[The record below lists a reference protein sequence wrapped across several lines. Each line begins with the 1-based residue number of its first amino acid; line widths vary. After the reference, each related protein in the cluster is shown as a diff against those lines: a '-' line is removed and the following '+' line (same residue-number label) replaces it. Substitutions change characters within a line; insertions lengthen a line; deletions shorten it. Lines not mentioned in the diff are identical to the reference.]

1 MIYNNV
7 RHECN
12 LYNFFF
18 APRGNLRMMELG
30 MKITQMYLNPFDRII
45 GIIGA
50 QDSGKSMLI
59 KGMFPGIQTVDEDDE
74 FEILNMPLLNAE
86 DVGFYTPRTFHVD
99 VRAARK
105 YVPLETIAQ
114 AVLDVTASKK
124 RVIVEYFELLYPVL
138 KRNADLLIGIGEEV
152 LVTRPSLFGPLPD
165 NIADI
170 VFHSLI
176 YRKMAHSAE
185 DLFTYCVRDIER
197 PEYSRADIK
206 HGFVIQY
213 KDKPSFDLEE
223 IEGKIKDLIARDLP
237 IVPYDEEHIKIGDEI
252 IHCTGPLMHVES
264 TGKIENFALVKEFYY
279 EPRFNYYIVAG
290 TVGHKEKE
298 ADDELNT
305 IEIQEEV

>member
-165 NIADI
+165 NIA
-170 VFHSLI
+170 
-176 YRKMAHSAE
+176 E
-185 DLFTYCVRDIER
+185 D
-197 PEYSRADIK
+197 
-206 HGFVIQY
+206 
-213 KDKPSFDLEE
+213 
-223 IEGKIKDLIARDLP
+223 
-237 IVPYDEEHIKIGDEI
+237 
-252 IHCTGPLMHVES
+252 
-264 TGKIENFALVKEFYY
+264 TGKQASLLDYVSRFIISLFY
-279 EPRFNYYIVAG
+279 
-290 TVGHKEKE
+290 
-298 ADDELNT
+298 
-305 IEIQEEV
+305 